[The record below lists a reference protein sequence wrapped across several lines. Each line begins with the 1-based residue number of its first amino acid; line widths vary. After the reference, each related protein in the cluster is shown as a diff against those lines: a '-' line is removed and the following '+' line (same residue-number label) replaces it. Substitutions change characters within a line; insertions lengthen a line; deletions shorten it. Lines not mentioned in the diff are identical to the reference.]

1 VSPKKHI
8 RACTHAS
15 THKEEG
21 GGVSAKKSESKEFIE
36 VQGIIQFNLSVMRNI
51 LKPQC
56 HVESIYKSTLTCRQ
70 GEVEDSN
77 PHFAAMKP
85 LPTGKSKE
93 MISF

>member
-1 VSPKKHI
+1 MSPKKHI

-15 THKEEG
+15 THKEE